1 MPFLSSLQ
9 FIIVVVLS
17 FVVCQNSHILF
28 GTLSLV
34 SFTWYFVICCAVFC
48 HLSFYLLLFCHFDF
62 YLVLEKRLNFFSRT
76 LESRSEPALDVDK
89 TGDVLALVQV
99 SPGLSIL
106 ISRKTFAVRRALNPL
121 ALTLPFETNLMV
133 MYFFLDLKLF
143 GLFLP
148 QSQILLY
155 LSIWSRNR

>member
-48 HLSFYLLLFCHFDF
+48 HLSFRLLLLCHSDF

-106 ISRKTFAVRRALNPL
+106 ISRKTFAEKIGLKMKSKIFPS
-121 ALTLPFETNLMV
+121 
-133 MYFFLDLKLF
+133 FLI
-143 GLFLP
+143 
-148 QSQILLY
+148 SQFQKAHLLEGP
-155 LSIWSRNR
+155 